1 MSARLG
7 ALRWMS
13 SDAVSACW
21 EVKDLAPALSNLL
34 CDPVVPERPL
44 NQLLDWAE
52 IAADPE
58 LMAAFELLAL
68 RDALPAIVTAFIAS
82 HSYRLERD
90 ADEGRES
97 DRLVL
102 HDTGNGAVVG
112 RIMMLITEV
121 IAPVHGDEGRDLAR
135 EFEGRSRAKPA
146 AHHRDDRRSVIFGGA
161 ADAGA
166 ASDPASAFSPID
178 FRPVS

>member
-7 ALRWMS
+7 ALRRMS
-13 SDAVSACW
+13 CGALSACH

-34 CDPVVPERPL
+34 YDPVVPERPL

-52 IAADPE
+52 IAADPD

-68 RDALPAIVTAFIAS
+68 RDALPAIVTVFIAS
-82 HSYRLERD
+82 HSYRLERA
-90 ADEGRES
+90 ADEDRES

-102 HDTGNGAVVG
+102 HDAGNGAVVG

-121 IAPVHGDEGRDLAR
+121 IASVHGDAGRDLAHELR
-135 EFEGRSRAKPA
+135 GDLARNLRSIIEMIG
-146 AHHRDDRRSVIFGGA
+146 DQ
-161 ADAGA
+161 
-166 ASDPASAFSPID
+166 
-178 FRPVS
+178 

>member
-1 MSARLG
+1 MSGRLG

-21 EVKDLAPALSNLL
+21 EVEDLAPALSNLL
-34 CDPVVPERPL
+34 YDPVVPERPL

-52 IAADPE
+52 IAADPDS
-58 LMAAFELLAL
+58 MAAFELLAL
-68 RDALPAIVTAFIAS
+68 RDALPAIVATFIAS
-82 HSYRLERD
+82 HSYRLERT
-90 ADEGRES
+90 ADGDCEP

-121 IAPVHGDEGRDLAR
+121 IAPVHGEEGRDLAR
-135 EFEGRSRAKPA
+135 ESRGDLA
-146 AHHRDDRRSVIFGGA
+146 RNLQRIIEMIGDQ
-161 ADAGA
+161 
-166 ASDPASAFSPID
+166 
-178 FRPVS
+178 

>member
-1 MSARLG
+1 MSARLD
-7 ALRWMS
+7 ALRWMNS
-13 SDAVSACW
+13 GAVSACY

-34 CDPVVPERPL
+34 YDSVVPELPL

-52 IAADPE
+52 MAAVPGS
-58 LMAAFELLAL
+58 MAAFELPVL

-82 HSYRLERD
+82 HSYRLER
-90 ADEGRES
+90 ATDEDREP

-121 IAPVHGDEGRDLAR
+121 IAPVHGDKGRDLAHKS
-135 EFEGRSRAKPA
+135 RSDLARNL
-146 AHHRDDRRSVIFGGA
+146 HRIIEMICA
-161 ADAGA
+161 Q
-166 ASDPASAFSPID
+166 
-178 FRPVS
+178 